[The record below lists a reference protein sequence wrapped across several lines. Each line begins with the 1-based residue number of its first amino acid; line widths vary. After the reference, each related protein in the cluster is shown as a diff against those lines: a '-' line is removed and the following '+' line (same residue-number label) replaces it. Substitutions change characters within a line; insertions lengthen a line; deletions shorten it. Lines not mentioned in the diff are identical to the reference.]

1 MNDKEK
7 LEAIKK
13 LTQEVFYIFSTYHK
27 TKIMTFWF
35 IDWFACQQKNEGLNP
50 QTSFL

>member
-13 LTQEVFYIFSTYHK
+13 LMDRYTKKNAGPGYTRLSHFYEVFP
-27 TKIMTFWF
+27 KIWQ
-35 IDWFACQQKNEGLNP
+35 ILE
-50 QTSFL
+50 S